1 MEHSCSVQQPVLPPY
16 SCAHELNEARMQ
28 PSLQLKHLKLPP
40 RSNRNPTHFT
50 PQPQIGEGAAPTSR
64 PSPGTPLTEGG
75 RHPPSAD
82 THPAVPHSS
91 TPPLPQQ
98 PLHPPE
104 NGGARKKAPREA
116 AGSAHAPRSWRL
128 FRYALPSAPLPEE
141 AVFWPRPTFCPL

>member
-1 MEHSCSVQQPVLPPY
+1 MKHSCSVQQPVLPPY
-16 SCAHELNEARMQ
+16 SCAHELHEAGMQ

-40 RSNRNPTHFT
+40 RSNRNPTHLT

-141 AVFWPRPTFCPL
+141 AVFWPRPTLCPL